1 MTAIPCAPRN
11 EAIPRQLERDGENVG
26 RDPDLWLYRERTL
39 GMLRRYQRL
48 SVEVGRL
55 PSLLGRE
62 FFRTRV
68 TSYHAGTFEDAVIF
82 VHDVAN
88 GLAQLGGFEGRL
100 IAKIALQEYT
110 QNETDRPAAG
120 LLAVHGGRR
129 FPEALDQL
137 TEIFLEGGL
146 LIRDFR
152 QTMLPGRTTV
162 AKSFIHTVSVYK
174 VRPEGIFGPGGNPKA
189 DSGSRGKWGSRDGRS
204 HHGRSGERPLSGDE
218 IPVRDD
224 RPLSRDLEGR
234 GTGPRFFSR
243 DAVAKAWS

>member
-1 MTAIPCAPRN
+1 MTAIPGVPSN
-11 EAIPRQLERDGENVG
+11 AIPRKSERDGENVG

-39 GMLRRYQRL
+39 GMLRWYQRL

-100 IAKIALQEYT
+100 IAKIALQDYT
-110 QNETDRPAAG
+110 QNETAR
-120 LLAVHGGRR
+120 LLGCWRRTVGRR
-129 FPEALDQL
+129 FPEALDRL

-146 LIRDFR
+146 LIR
-152 QTMLPGRTTV
+152 LPANDVARANNCQGGR
-162 AKSFIHTVSVYK
+162 I
-174 VRPEGIFGPGGNPKA
+174 
-189 DSGSRGKWGSRDGRS
+189 GK
-204 HHGRSGERPLSGDE
+204 
-218 IPVRDD
+218 IPASTSAQR
-224 RPLSRDLEGR
+224 E
-234 GTGPRFFSR
+234 
-243 DAVAKAWS
+243 